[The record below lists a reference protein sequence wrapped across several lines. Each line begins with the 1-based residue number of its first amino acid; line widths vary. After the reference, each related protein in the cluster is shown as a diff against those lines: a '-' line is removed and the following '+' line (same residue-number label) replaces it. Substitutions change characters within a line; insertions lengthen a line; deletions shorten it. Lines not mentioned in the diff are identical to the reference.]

1 MLAPIAAALVALV
14 CPVHHF
20 SFCNSEIPPLVDATL
35 DELRSGLANGRFT
48 SVDLVTAYIHRIN
61 EVNDRLHAV
70 NEINPDA
77 LSIAAQLD
85 LARRSGKSDIGP
97 LHGIPILIKDSI
109 ATADKLNTTA
119 GSLALLG
126 STVAEDST
134 VVAKLRKA
142 GAIILGKSNLSQW
155 SGIRGSNSTDG
166 WSAYG
171 GQTQGAYF
179 EGMDPAGSSSGSAV
193 AASIGL
199 SWATLGIDTDG
210 SLINPAHKNNIVGIR
225 PTVGL
230 TSRHLVVPV
239 SEHLDTVGPMART
252 VKDAAYLLQAIAG
265 ADRNDK
271 FTSASP
277 YGYNSPDYVAA
288 CRTSG
293 LQGKRIGV
301 PKGMQRMWFDK
312 STIPAFAALSDVLQ
326 VLRDAGAEIVEDIEL
341 PGVRDLM
348 KEDKTFRELMHG
360 DFVASLPK
368 YLDQLKTNPNHI
380 TSAPDLLEFTQ
391 HTEHEE
397 YPYHNTESW
406 SNAIEHGDKVS
417 TAWQEAFNR
426 QRHLSGKLGL
436 TGALANHSLDALIMP
451 TFLAS
456 KIAYPN
462 GCPVISVPLGKAP
475 AWTPTITNSLHTLN
489 LTSPNQPIGLAFA
502 GSHWSEESLIS
513 MAYAFEQRTLRRQQV
528 TPYLA
533 PTIEIKD
540 VQRGAGDQINE
551 L

>member
-1 MLAPIAAALVALV
+1 MLAPVVAALVALV
-14 CPVHHF
+14 CPLHHF
-20 SFCNSEIPPLVDATL
+20 SFCSTELPPLLDATL
-35 DELRSGLANGRFT
+35 DDLRAGLANGQFT
-48 SVDLVTAYIHRIN
+48 SVDLVTAYIRRIN
-61 EVNDRLHAV
+61 EVNGRLHAV

-77 LSIAAQLD
+77 LGIAAELD
-85 LARRSGKSDIGP
+85 LARMSGKSNIGP

-109 ATADKLNTTA
+109 ATADKLNTSA

-126 STVAEDST
+126 ATVAEDST

-155 SGIRGSNSTDG
+155 SGVRGSNSTTG

-171 GQTQGAYF
+171 GQTEGAYF
-179 EGMDPAGSSSGSAV
+179 EGMDPDGSSSGSAV

-199 SWATLGIDTDG
+199 SWATLGTDTDG
-210 SLINPAHKNNIVGIR
+210 SLVNPAHKNNIVGIR

-239 SEHLDTVGPMART
+239 SEQLDTVGPMART
-252 VKDAAYLLQAIAG
+252 VKDAAYLLQAISG

-271 FTSASP
+271 FTGASP
-277 YGYNSPDYVAA
+277 YGYNTPDYVAA
-288 CRTSG
+288 CRDTG
-293 LQGKRIGV
+293 LRGKRIGV

-312 STIPAFAALSDVLQ
+312 STIPSYTALNDILQ
-326 VLRDAGAEIVEDIEL
+326 VLRDAGAEIVQDIEL
-341 PGVRDLM
+341 PGVHKLM
-348 KEDKTFRELMHG
+348 KEDKTFQQLMQD

-368 YLDQLKTNPNHI
+368 YLAQLKTNPNKI
-380 TSAPDLLEFTQ
+380 TSASDLLEFTQ
-391 HTEHEE
+391 RTEKEE
-397 YPYHNTESW
+397 YPHHNTQSW
-406 SNAIEHGDKVS
+406 SDSIEHGDKQS
-417 TAWQEAFNR
+417 TEWQDAFDS
-426 QRHLSGKLGL
+426 QRYLSGRLGL
-436 TGALANHSLDALIMP
+436 TGALANHSLDALVMP
-451 TFLAS
+451 TFLAA

-475 AWTPTITNSLHTLN
+475 AWTPTIKNDLRTLN

-502 GSHWSEESLIS
+502 GAHWSEEALIG

-528 TPYLA
+528 TPYLM
-533 PTIEIKD
+533 PTTEIKD
-540 VQRGAGDQINE
+540 VRQVKEGQSAE